1 MLLDDIDLALIK
13 ELEKDARVSSDA
25 LAKSLDISST
35 TIRRRTR
42 RLIQEDVIK
51 IVAIPDLKKLG
62 YSFIVGIQMELDQ
75 KKIENV
81 TKELIKHPN
90 VRSVWTITGRYN
102 LTSMAVFKST
112 EEFSEFMRSIV
123 GELDGLKSVE
133 TNIYLELIGSQQ
145 QVKS

>member
-1 MLLDDIDLALIK
+1 MLLDDIDRALIE
-13 ELEKDARVSSDA
+13 ELEKDARVSSDV
-25 LAKSLDISST
+25 LAGKLNISST

-42 RLIQEDVIK
+42 RLIQEGIIK

-62 YSFIVGIQMELDQ
+62 FSFIVGIQMELDQ
-75 KKIENV
+75 KKIDYV

-90 VRSVWTITGRYN
+90 VRMVWTVTGKYN

-112 EEFSEFMRSIV
+112 EEFSEFMRNVV

-133 TNIYLELIGSQQ
+133 TNIYLELIGSRNR
-145 QVKS
+145 

>member
-1 MLLDDIDLALIK
+1 MLLDDIDRALIR

-25 LAKSLDISST
+25 LANSLNISST

-42 RLIQEDVIK
+42 RLIQEGIIK

-62 YSFIVGIQMELDQ
+62 FSVIVGIQMELDQ
-75 KKIENV
+75 KKIDYV
-81 TKELIKHPN
+81 TRELIKHPN

-102 LTSMAVFKST
+102 LSSMAVFKST
-112 EEFSEFMRSIV
+112 QEFSEFMRNVV

-133 TNIYLELIGSQQ
+133 TNIYLELIGSQ
-145 QVKS
+145 VK

>member
-1 MLLDDIDLALIK
+1 MLLDDIDRALIK
-13 ELEKDARVSSDA
+13 ELEKDARVSSDV
-25 LAKSLDISST
+25 LAKNLNISST

-42 RLIQEDVIK
+42 RLIQEGIIK

-62 YSFIVGIQMELDQ
+62 FSFIVGIQMELDQ
-75 KKIENV
+75 KKIDHV

-90 VRSVWTITGRYN
+90 IRMVWTVTGKYN

-112 EEFSEFMRSIV
+112 EEFSEFMRNVV

-133 TNIYLELIGSQQ
+133 TNIYLELIGSRNG
-145 QVKS
+145 

>member
-13 ELEKDARVSSDA
+13 ELEKDARISSDL

-90 VRSVWTITGRYN
+90 VRSVWTVTERYN
-102 LTSMAVFKST
+102 LTSMTVFKAT
-112 EEFSEFMRSIV
+112 EEFSEFMRAIV
-123 GELDGLKSVE
+123 GEFDGLKSVE
-133 TNIYLELIGSQQ
+133 TNIYLELIGSQS

>member
-42 RLIQEDVIK
+42 RLIQENVIR

-62 YSFIVGIQMELDQ
+62 YSFIVGIQMELEQ
-75 KKIENV
+75 KAIGSV
-81 TKELIKHPN
+81 TKELIKHSN
-90 VRSVWTITGRYN
+90 VRNVWMVTGRYN
-102 LTSMAVFKST
+102 LTAMAVFKST
-112 EEFSEFMRSIV
+112 EEFSEFMRTVV

-133 TNIYLELIGSQQ
+133 SKIYLESIDS
-145 QVKS
+145 